1 MRWDISPFNRRRDHG
16 MEDERN
22 LDSSG
27 GGVDVDED
35 GDDNDDDVYEL

>member
-1 MRWDISPFNRRRDHG
+1 MRLDILPFNRRRDHS

-27 GGVDVDED
+27 GGVDVDD
-35 GDDNDDDVYEL
+35 GDGGVGGKVAA